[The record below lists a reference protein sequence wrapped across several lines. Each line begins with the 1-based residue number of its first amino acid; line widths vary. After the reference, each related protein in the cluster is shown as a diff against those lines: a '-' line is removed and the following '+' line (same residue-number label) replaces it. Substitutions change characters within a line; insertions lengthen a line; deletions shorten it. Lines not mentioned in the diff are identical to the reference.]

1 MMMAAMQRVNEIGTM
16 RAIGAQ
22 RTFVL
27 GLGLTEITVLGL
39 VFGAAGALIG
49 TGIIEWLGR
58 GGLPAPHDWSYFF
71 ASCAQ
76 LHPLVPAGRRE
87 LVSPDVPGR
96 NPVLA
101 H

>member
-27 GLGLTEITVLGL
+27 GLVLTEITVLGL

-58 GGLPAPHDWSYFF
+58 VGVPAPNDWFYFF
-71 ASCAQ
+71 FFRPP
-76 LHPLVPAGRRE
+76 LHPWLTAGE
-87 LVSPDVPGR
+87 PVSRALISLGDSAR
-96 NPVLA
+96 F
-101 H
+101 